1 MTRPRNRWHQNWR
14 PRRGGGDEDEVVG
27 GEDDKRIPGPSLYT
41 QNKSRSARCVWGS
54 LGGDIII
61 RPSAQDWDDIRAVKF
76 LPISVIIN
84 LPSLAHLNEFRSML
98 NRLLDLILCGDC
110 VPCDGTMCAR
120 WLDGVPPVSD
130 DQRPSC
136 ERPPPVPAYVRYPSQ
151 GQPDNVSALYET
163 SLPPSRS
170 ELRHSKSPDDLDL
183 SVEQQ
188 SSDWER
194 EGYTSGGG
202 GGGGCTSGGGDTD
215 ASSSSLHF
223 MAGTDQQFFDE
234 LYYTPLRRQPSDHY
248 QFDDG
253 DGSSYSTHH
262 NNFIGSWKRDV
273 TDDVTRPTHHPTLV
287 RLTHTP
293 SGTQVSV

>member
-1 MTRPRNRWHQNWR
+1 M
-14 PRRGGGDEDEVVG
+14 
-27 GEDDKRIPGPSLYT
+27 
-41 QNKSRSARCVWGS
+41 WGS
-54 LGGDIII
+54 LGGDISL
-61 RPSAQDWDDIRAVKF
+61 RPSAQDWDDIKAVKF

-120 WLDGVPPVSD
+120 WLDGVPPVVD
-130 DQRPSC
+130 DQRPSSC
-136 ERPPPVPAYVRYPSQ
+136 ERQPPVPAYVRYPSQ

-202 GGGGCTSGGGDTD
+202 GGGCTSGGGDTD

-223 MAGTDQQFFDE
+223 MVGTDQQFFDE